1 MDGSRRRRRDGALL
15 VCRSGIYLKTLSS
28 LMMLGAVISYFVPS
42 PFVLCGGM
50 PVGFRSVDEIQQ
62 GLFCPEKKE
71 LNGMKMRADWPLTFS
86 PGVL

>member
-1 MDGSRRRRRDGALL
+1 
-15 VCRSGIYLKTLSS
+15 
-28 LMMLGAVISYFVPS
+28 MMLGAVISYFVPS